1 MEARLAKAAF
11 LTFWGG
17 SVMSR
22 RMQIENLK
30 QLGEWAELRFM
41 TRATEEGLYVLKPWG
56 DKRYDFAVDYEGK
69 FRRVQVKSTRF
80 KLKRCR
86 CYICNTR
93 PSHPAKLYTPEQI
106 DFVAAYIIPLDI
118 WYILPAKVVVLQGK
132 VALTPSH
139 EGHKYEPYMEAWNLL
154 RGERSKRAAA
164 SGR

>member
-1 MEARLAKAAF
+1 MELGN
-11 LTFWGG
+11 LT
-17 SVMSR
+17 
-22 RMQIENLK
+22 

-80 KLKRCR
+80 QLNKGRKS
-86 CYICNTR
+86 YICNTK
-93 PSHPAKLYTPEQI
+93 PGHPAKLYTLAQI
-106 DFVAAYIIPLDI
+106 DFVAAYIIPRDI
-118 WYILPAKVVVLQGK
+118 WYILPARLVVNLGK
-132 VALTPSH
+132 LALTPDH

-154 RGERSKRAAA
+154 RGERSQSAAA